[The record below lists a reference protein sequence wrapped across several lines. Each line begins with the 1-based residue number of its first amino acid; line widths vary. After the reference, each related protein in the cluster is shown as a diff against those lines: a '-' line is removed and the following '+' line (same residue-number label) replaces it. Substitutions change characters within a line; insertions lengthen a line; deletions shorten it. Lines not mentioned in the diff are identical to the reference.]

1 MANYPFKINITTK
14 DNIKMSFYTGS
25 FATSADTV
33 VSSSVM
39 VDRIN
44 NMKSGS
50 NFVDSIE
57 APTSL
62 ATHGSTLYGTAAFSS
77 GNNGIHWLSAS
88 FDHPNTGSITFT
100 DTETAASG
108 GLDFYTFHGTKV
120 CSVLGLPEG
129 IPIYTENFK
138 LSDSSTDTTNYISG
152 EFVSDSI
159 ALKKGF
165 KMSAQARMRSNL
177 IWDDVFGEGLIQ
189 WVSGSTSK
197 MSMGYDDASDYYFV
211 NAPQITGSSAQL
223 FNVRTNTIN
232 GLQTT
237 PQQIKFDPNDITFVE
252 NNVETMLMKDS
263 FVLINPNGAS
273 GADVDF
279 FCGSSDG
286 TFLIHSDAGNNK
298 VNMAGVLDIT
308 NNTDATDSTGD
319 TGALRAEGGASING
333 ISYFGSYVT
342 IDQGLGVG
350 TAGTSTAG
358 LIRATNDVVAYYS
371 SDKRLKDNVIKIG
384 NPLDK
389 ISQLNGYEFDWIA
402 KEGIHENEG
411 HDIGVIA
418 QEVEKVIPEIVQTRD
433 NGYKAVKYEK
443 IVPLLIE
450 SIKEQQEQIDEL
462 KKEVEELKNA

>member
-14 DNIKMSFYTGS
+14 DDLKYSFYTAS
-25 FATSADTV
+25 FATDADTV
-33 VSSSVM
+33 VSASVM

-62 ATHGSTLYGTAAFSS
+62 ATHGSTLYGAAQS
-77 GNNGIHWLSAS
+77 GVNNGIHWLSAS

-165 KMSAQARMRSNL
+165 KMSSQARMRSNL

-197 MSMGYDDASDYYFV
+197 MSMGYNDVANQYFV
-211 NAPQITGSSAQL
+211 SAPQITGSVAKL
-223 FNVRTNTIN
+223 FDVRTHVIN

-263 FVLINPNGAS
+263 FVMINPNGAS

-286 TFLIHSDAGNNK
+286 TLLIHSDAGNNK

-371 SDKRLKDNVIKIG
+371 SDKRLKDNLIKIG

-450 SIKEQQEQIDEL
+450 SIKEL
-462 KKEVEELKNA
+462 KQRVEELENGSSK

>member
-1 MANYPFKINITTK
+1 MANYPFKINIDLVNAKETY
-14 DNIKMSFYTGS
+14 SFYTAS
-25 FATSADTV
+25 FATDADAV
-33 VSSSVM
+33 VSSSVI

-44 NMKSGS
+44 AMPRADEYINSIEDTT
-50 NFVDSIE
+50 VDS
-57 APTSL
+57 
-62 ATHGSTLYGTAAFSS
+62 GVLYGDPSED
-77 GNNGIHWLSAS
+77 GIKFLSAS
-88 FDHPNTGSITFT
+88 FTNPNTGSITFT
-100 DTETAASG
+100 DTESTSEG
-108 GLDFYTFHGTKV
+108 GLEYYTFWGTKV

-129 IPIYTENFK
+129 IKIRTENFK

-177 IWDDVFGEGLIQ
+177 IWDDAFGEGLIQ

-197 MSMGYDDASDYYFV
+197 MSMGYDDANDYYFV

-223 FNVRTNTIN
+223 FDVRTGAIN

-237 PQQIKFDPNDITFVE
+237 AQRIQFEPNDISFHE
-252 NNVETMLMKDS
+252 NGVTVMHMRQGS
-263 FVLINPNGAS
+263 VTVNPDLG
-273 GADVDF
+273 DVDF
-279 FCGSSDG
+279 YAYADDG
-286 TFLIHSDAGNNK
+286 TKLIHANAGSNK
-298 VNMAGVLDIT
+298 VDMAGVLDIT

>member
-14 DNIKMSFYTGS
+14 DDVKISFYTGS
-25 FATSADTV
+25 FATDADTI
-33 VSSSVM
+33 VSASVM

-50 NFVDSIE
+50 NFVDTIE

-62 ATHGSTLYGTAAFSS
+62 ATHGSTLYGTTVDSS

-129 IPIYTENFK
+129 IPIHTENFK

-165 KMSAQARMRSNL
+165 KMSSQARMRSNL
-177 IWDDVFGEGLIQ
+177 VWDDAFGEGFIQ

-197 MSMGYDDASDYYFV
+197 MSMGYDDANDYYFV
-211 NAPQITGSSAQL
+211 NSPQITGSRALL
-223 FNVRTNTIN
+223 FETRT
-232 GLQTT
+232 GLISGLKPTS
-237 PQQIKFDPNDITFVE
+237 QQIKFETDSIEFYENSVEAMDIRDTKVQ
-252 NNVETMLMKDS
+252 V
-263 FVLINPNGAS
+263 NPAAG
-273 GADVDF
+273 DVDF
-279 FCGSSDG
+279 LCFGD
-286 TFLIHSDAGNNK
+286 
-298 VNMAGVLDIT
+298 
-308 NNTDATDSTGD
+308 DATTILQTNAGTNQLHSGGNFDLTGH
-319 TGALRAEGGASING
+319 A
-333 ISYFGSYVT
+333 T
-342 IDQGLGVG
+342 IDKGLGVG
-350 TAGTSTAG
+350 TAGTTTVG
-358 LIRATNDVVAYYS
+358 LIRATNDVVAFYS
-371 SDKRLKDNVIKIG
+371 SDKRLKNNLIKIG
-384 NPLDK
+384 KPLDK
-389 ISQLNGYEFDWIA
+389 ITQLNGYEFDWIP

-411 HDIGVIA
+411 HDVGVIA

-450 SIKEQQEQIDEL
+450 SIKEL
-462 KKEVEELKNA
+462 KQRVEELENGSS

>member
-14 DNIKMSFYTGS
+14 DNTKMSFYTGS

-33 VSSSVM
+33 VSASVM

-44 NMKSGS
+44 NMKSAS

-62 ATHGSTLYGTAAFSS
+62 ATHGSTLYGAAQS
-77 GNNGIHWLSAS
+77 GVNNGIHWLSAS
-88 FDHPNTGSITFT
+88 FDHPNTGSITFI

-223 FNVRTNTIN
+223 FDVRTHAIN

-237 PQQIKFDPNDITFVE
+237 AQRIQFEPNDISFHE
-252 NNVETMLMKDS
+252 NGVTVMHMRHS
-263 FVLINPNGAS
+263 SVIVNPDLG
-273 GADVDF
+273 DVDF
-279 FCGSSDG
+279 YAYADDG
-286 TFLIHSDAGNNK
+286 TKLIHANAGSNK
-298 VNMAGVLDIT
+298 VDMDGSLEIAG
-308 NNTDATDSTGD
+308 
-319 TGALRAEGGASING
+319 
-333 ISYFGSYVT
+333 
-342 IDQGLGVG
+342 GLGVG
-350 TAGTSTAG
+350 TTGVTTAG
-358 LIRATNDVVAYYS
+358 LIRATNDVVAFYS
-371 SDKRLKDNVIKIG
+371 SDKRLKDNLIKIS

-389 ISQLNGYEFDWIA
+389 ISQLNGYEFDWIE

-411 HDIGVIA
+411 HDVGVIA

-450 SIKEQQEQIDEL
+450 SIKELTQR
-462 KKEVEELKNA
+462 VEELENGSSR